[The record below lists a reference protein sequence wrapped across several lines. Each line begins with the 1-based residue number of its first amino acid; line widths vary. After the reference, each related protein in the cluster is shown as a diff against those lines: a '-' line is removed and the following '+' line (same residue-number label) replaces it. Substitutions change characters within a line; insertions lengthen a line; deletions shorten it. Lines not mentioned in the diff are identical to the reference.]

1 MSMAPRPID
10 RRELAIIISNTTTK
24 SAATNITT
32 TTTIS
37 LVLAIMARRARH
49 LRLLE
54 CTNQPTSFKRHG
66 AVSFETWVR
75 VDALDCL
82 AASSLLNA
90 ISLTLTLKPIDTVLL
105 PSYLIHDASIRVV
118 SSPFTIASTSRTSHD
133 VAARS
138 SIPWEP
144 PAFAMRRA
152 LPFAFLRAIPA
163 EELHSH
169 SHHTTSSASCLETP
183 SWKYRVEWDFIA
195 YFEVSIVRRPDAEL
209 PPTFHPLDRK
219 STRLNSSHANISY
232 GSFPLASSQVGWR
245 RGSFGYHGDDGHFF
259 CEVRFDRIRATALA
273 SLKAGC
279 DA

>member
-1 MSMAPRPID
+1 M
-10 RRELAIIISNTTTK
+10 
-24 SAATNITT
+24 
-32 TTTIS
+32 
-37 LVLAIMARRARH
+37 
-49 LRLLE
+49 
-54 CTNQPTSFKRHG
+54 
-66 AVSFETWVR
+66 VS
-75 VDALDCL
+75 
-82 AASSLLNA
+82 
-90 ISLTLTLKPIDTVLL
+90 P
-105 PSYLIHDASIRVV
+105 
-118 SSPFTIASTSRTSHD
+118 PFTIASTSRTSHD
-133 VAARS
+133 VAARA

-209 PPTFHPLDRK
+209 PPTFHPFGLPPCVSVGLAD
-219 STRLNSSHANISY
+219 

-259 CEVRFDRIRATALA
+259 CEVRFDRSEPLHSRVSRRLRCMVAHCSVSFVLLDVGCWQAVSSPYGPEFGAGDTIGCAFNLWTHQVFYTRNGEPLGMFSHTLPQATCWPA
-273 SLKAGC
+273 
-279 DA
+279 